1 MFRPR
6 LWWLLLLF
14 AASLL
19 GCQPTP
25 ERMDTLVINE
35 IMVNPAAVPDERGEW
50 IELYNPT
57 DHDIELTGWT
67 LITTSG
73 HRHTVAPRSSLVI
86 RRHGFLV
93 LGRNADITTNG
104 GVPVAYA
111 YQGLMLRNDGDVL
124 VLLDPQGREIDRVAY
139 GPEAGLP
146 PPEGAALAL
155 IDPTLDNGAAENW
168 CAATTPLR
176 DGDRGTPA
184 KPNDCLTAVASPTP
198 RANVIPIPEIQRTD
212 DPGGDSPYAGQVVV
226 TEGVVTGV
234 FDDGERVF
242 IQDPA
247 GGPWS
252 GLFLFRPLE
261 RPRVGDWIRVTGE
274 VSEFKGLTEIAH
286 GQVTVLGRG
295 NPLPDPV
302 VVPTG
307 EAGQE
312 RWEGVL
318 LRVENVIVVD
328 PDLGFGEWS
337 VDDGSGPLRVD
348 DLGDV
353 TYRPERGERLGFVVG
368 PLSYSFGNFK
378 LVPRTDADID
388 FVPVPPTQ
396 VTLCQIQGDGF
407 LSPLEGATVET
418 RGIVTADLEATPK
431 RGFFVQH
438 PGCDDDPTTS
448 DGLFVYDRGR
458 DLVSVGDEVVIR
470 GQVKEFYDLTE
481 IVLENV
487 EVVSRGNPLPA
498 PEVLDPP
505 ADAAEADRYLEAWE
519 GMRVRVPA
527 VQVVGPTNRFGE
539 FAVVTADV
547 PLEDDHVFRDGPVGE
562 VFLVDDAGIGPF
574 QLKVGDALTDL
585 VGVVDYSFGEYKLQ
599 LVEEPTVAEAPDP
612 GKPGDVDGDGDVD
625 PDDRRALEARLG
637 AVAGPD
643 DPADLNGDLQVTEAD
658 LQAWDTLYEDL
669 LLPPNAFSVAT
680 FNVENLFDDVVDPDK
695 LQTRDA
701 SSLFTAQEYARKLD
715 KVAQAIHDDLR
726 EPTILGVQEVEK
738 IEVLEALA
746 AQPVIQTDY
755 GAVLIEGPDD
765 RGIDVGLLYDR
776 SRVTVLSAEQRQGCT
791 TLSPK
796 TGGPGIPCDSDG
808 DGTEDGNLLFSRPPL
823 VVRLVVKG
831 ADGGEG
837 RVLWVVVNH
846 FKSKRGGVEL
856 TRPRRVAQ
864 ARFVAGLVR
873 EIQAAAPGADIIVLG
888 DLNDELGMETIEVLT
903 QEAGLI
909 DLWSQAPRPTRY
921 TFIFNGVAEVLDHI
935 LVTSGLAERLL
946 RLEPVHINADFPE
959 AWSQVAGVS
968 RRSSDH
974 DAMMAVF
981 GVGE

>member
-1 MFRPR
+1 
-6 LWWLLLLF
+6 LITLLLL
-14 AASLL
+14 S

-25 ERMDTLVINE
+25 ERVDTLIINE
-35 IMVNPAAVPDERGEW
+35 IMVNPAAVPDEQGEW

-57 DHDIELTGWT
+57 DHDIDLTGWT
-67 LITTSG
+67 LTTASG
-73 HRHTVAPRSSLVI
+73 RRHTVAPQGSLVI
-86 RRHGFLV
+86 RGRDFLV
-93 LGRNADITTNG
+93 LGRNADIATNG

-111 YQGLMLRNDGDVL
+111 YQGLTLRNDGDVL
-124 VLLDPQGREIDRVAY
+124 ILLDPQGREIDRVAY
-139 GPEAGLP
+139 GPGADLP
-146 PPEGAALAL
+146 TPEGASLAL
-155 IDPTLDNGAAENW
+155 IDPTLDNGAAANW
-168 CAATTPLR
+168 CVATTPLR
-176 DGDRGTPA
+176 DGDHGTPA
-184 KPNDCLTAVASPTP
+184 KPNDCLTAVVSPTP
-198 RANVIPIPEIQRTD
+198 RPNVIPIPEIQRTD
-212 DPGGDSPYAGQVVV
+212 DPSGDSPYVGRVVV

-234 FDDGERVF
+234 FDNGERVF

-252 GLFLFRPLE
+252 GLLLFRPSE
-261 RPRVGDWIRVTGE
+261 RLQVGDWIRVTGE

-286 GQVTVLGRG
+286 GQVTVLGSG

-302 VVPTG
+302 AVPTG

-312 RWEGVL
+312 QWESVL

-353 TYRPERGERLGFVVG
+353 SYRPERGEQLSFIVG
-368 PLSYSFGNFK
+368 PLYYSFGSFK
-378 LVPRTDADID
+378 LEPRTDADID
-388 FVPVPPTQ
+388 FVPMPPTR

-418 RGIVTADLEATPK
+418 RGIVTADLEKTPK

-438 PGCDDDPTTS
+438 PACDDDPTTS

-458 DLVSVGDEVVIR
+458 DLVSTGDEVVMR

-487 EVVSRGNPLPA
+487 QVVSRGNPLPV

-505 ADAAEADRYLEAWE
+505 ADAAEADRYLEARE
-519 GMRVRVPA
+519 GMLVRVPA
-527 VQVVGPTNRFGE
+527 AQVVGPTNRFGE

-547 PLEDDHVFRDGPVGE
+547 ALEGNHVFRDGPVGE
-562 VFLVDDAGIGPF
+562 VFLVDDAGVGPF
-574 QLKVGDALTDL
+574 QLKVGDALTGL

-599 LVEEPTVAEAPDP
+599 LLEEPAVAEAPDL

-625 PDDRRALEARLG
+625 PDDRATLEARLG
-637 AVAGPD
+637 TVAGPD
-643 DPADLNGDLQVTEAD
+643 DPADLDGDLQITEAD
-658 LQAWDTLYEDL
+658 LRAWDALYEDL
-669 LLPPNAFSVAT
+669 LLPPDAFSVAT

-701 SSLFTAQEYARKLD
+701 NSLLTAQEYARKLN

-746 AQPVIQTDY
+746 AQPVIETDY
-755 GAVLIEGPDD
+755 EAVLLEGPDG

-776 SRVTVLSAEQRQGCT
+776 SRVTLLRAEQRQGCT
-791 TLSPK
+791 TLSPE

-823 VVRLVVKG
+823 VVRLLVKG

-837 RVLWVVVNH
+837 RVLWLIVNH

-856 TRPRRVAQ
+856 TQPRRVAQ

-873 EIQAAAPGADIIVLG
+873 EIQASAPGADVIVLG
-888 DLNDELGMETIEVLT
+888 DLNDGLGTETLDVLT
-903 QEAGLI
+903 REAGLI

-921 TFIFNGVAEVLDHI
+921 TFIFNGVADILDHI
-935 LVTSGLAERLL
+935 LVTPGLAQRLL
-946 RLEPVHINADFPE
+946 RLEPVHINADYPE

-974 DAMMAVF
+974 DAVMAVL
-981 GVGE
+981 GMGE